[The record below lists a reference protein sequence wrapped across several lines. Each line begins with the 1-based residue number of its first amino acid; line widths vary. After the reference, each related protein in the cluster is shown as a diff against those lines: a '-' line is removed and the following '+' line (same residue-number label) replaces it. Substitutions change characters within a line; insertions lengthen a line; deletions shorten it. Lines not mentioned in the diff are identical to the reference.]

1 MKKRNRQKVED
12 WIDAHEEKI
21 VSDVKRLVSIASVAE
36 LESRVH
42 PYGQKCR
49 EVMEEYC
56 RIAEEHGYRITS
68 YDDRVVRA
76 DTTDVGSR
84 PDIGI
89 WNHLDVVPAGHD
101 WKFQPY
107 EPVLKEGYLIGRGVK
122 DNKGPA
128 VAAIYAIQC
137 LKDLGAP
144 LKHAISLYAGM
155 EEEKGMSDI
164 LWLKANQVEFPRVNI
179 VLDSRYPVCYGEKG
193 ILNVSVARRKK
204 LPANIID
211 IDGGESVNSVAGR
224 ARMKLLVD
232 APVKL
237 PDSLPEWIRLS
248 CTDDGRLIIEA
259 RGLSKHAAHPE
270 GSENAVFRLFAAVG
284 GKEPFCEELHEILA
298 GTVDPDTLEMFRRYA
313 SLSEGIY
320 GEGLGIS
327 AEDGISGK
335 LTAVATLLSFKE
347 RLCSVTY
354 DIRYPISLKMDC
366 GLIEKIEAKTK
377 NFGMEVTKVSGKQPG
392 YFPKDH
398 PLIENL
404 MNTYNEFMGSHE
416 KPFTIAGGTYA
427 RMLPNAFGY
436 GFRIVPEPDYPET
449 LIPPGHGNSH
459 SADEAVSI
467 EHFKRQLALLAVSLA
482 EAQVV
487 ELS

>member
-1 MKKRNRQKVED
+1 MDKIFCRKVED
-12 WIDAHEEKI
+12 WIDAHEGEI

-36 LESRVH
+36 PDSDVK
-42 PYGQKCR
+42 PYGQNCR
-49 EVMEEYC
+49 DVMEEYC
-56 RIAEEHGYRITS
+56 RIAGEHGYRTSS

-76 DTTDVGSR
+76 DTTEIGNR
-84 PDIGI
+84 QDIGI

-101 WKFQPY
+101 WKYKPY
-107 EPVLKEGYLIGRGVK
+107 EPVLREGYLIGRGVK

-137 LKDLGAP
+137 LKDLGVA

-164 LWLKANQVEFPRVNI
+164 LWLKANQVEFPRVNM

-193 ILNVSVARRKK
+193 ILNITVAQCEK
-204 LPANIID
+204 LSANILD
-211 IDGGESVNSVAGR
+211 IGGGESSNSVAGR
-224 ARMKLLVD
+224 ARMELVVN

-237 PDSLPEWIRLS
+237 PESLPEWIRLS
-248 CTDDGRLIIEA
+248 CADDGRLVIET

-270 GSENAVFRLFAAVG
+270 GSENAVFRLFAAVS
-284 GKEPFCEELHEILA
+284 GKEPFCEALHEILA
-298 GTVDPDTLEMFRRYA
+298 GAVDPDTMEVFRRYA

-320 GEGLGIS
+320 GEGLGIP
-327 AEDGISGK
+327 AEDEISGK

-347 RLCSVTY
+347 RVCSVTY
-354 DIRYPISLKMDC
+354 DIRYPIALKTDC
-366 GLIEKIEAKTK
+366 GLIEKIGAKVEAL
-377 NFGMEVTKVSGKQPG
+377 GMEVTTVSGKKPG

-404 MNTYNEFMGSHE
+404 MNTYNEFMGGHE
-416 KPFTIAGGTYA
+416 KPFTIAGGTYS

-436 GFRIVPEPDYPET
+436 GFRIVPEPDYPEA
-449 LIPPGHGNSH
+449 LIPAGHGNSH
-459 SADEAVSI
+459 SADEAVGM
-467 EHFKRQLALLAVSLA
+467 EHFKRQLALLVVSLA
-482 EAQVV
+482 EAQEV